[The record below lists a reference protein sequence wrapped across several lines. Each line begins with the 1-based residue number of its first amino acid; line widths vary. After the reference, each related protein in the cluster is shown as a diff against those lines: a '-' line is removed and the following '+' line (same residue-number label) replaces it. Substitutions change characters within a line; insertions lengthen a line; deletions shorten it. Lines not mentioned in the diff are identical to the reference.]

1 MYVQDFIKV
10 KLLCFGKESPGKG
23 RNHVENRSVFFL
35 LVAYYACIYLVLAH
49 SAALNFKIQQIR
61 RWRKIVHKIVDNRI
75 VFN

>member
-1 MYVQDFIKV
+1 
-10 KLLCFGKESPGKG
+10 
-23 RNHVENRSVFFL
+23 
-35 LVAYYACIYLVLAH
+35 LVLAH